1 MSTTTQPI
9 IYTDPCFQQ
18 HLTGEHPESPERL
31 RYLTSQL
38 STRPI
43 WKQFTPGEIRSAT
56 QAELER
62 VHTPAHIRF
71 IRESCQLRPGR
82 IEADTV
88 VSAHSYSV
96 ALQAAGSAVAA
107 VNSVIEGPVRRALC
121 LSRPPGHHALA
132 NAPMGFCL
140 FNNVA
145 VAAAH
150 ARDHH
155 RLQRIL
161 IVDFDVHHGNGT
173 QDLFYESPDV
183 WFLSV
188 HRSPFYPGT
197 GAAEETGRGAGLG
210 TTFNLPLKYGVSR
223 QDFRSQFESI
233 LEQAATRCKPE
244 LVLLSAGFDAHAA
257 DPVGDLGL
265 ETEDFGPL
273 TQAVIDIASQHA
285 HGRLVSLLEGG
296 YHIQRLC
303 DSVACHMETLAKP

>member
-1 MSTTTQPI
+1 MSTPTQPI

-18 HLTGEHPESPERL
+18 HLTGDHPESPERL
-31 RYLTSQL
+31 RHLTSQL
-38 STRPI
+38 SNRPI
-43 WKQFTPGEIRSAT
+43 WKKFHPGQICAATP
-56 QAELER
+56 AELER

-71 IRESCQLRPGR
+71 VRESCQLRPGR

-88 VSAHSYSV
+88 VSTQSYSV

-107 VNSVIEGPVRRALC
+107 VNSVIEGPARRALC
-121 LSRPPGHHALA
+121 LTRPPGHHALA
-132 NAPMGFCL
+132 DAPMGFCL

-155 RLQRIL
+155 RLERIL

-173 QDLFYESPDV
+173 QDIFYESPNV

-197 GAAEETGRGAGLG
+197 GSATETGRGAGLG
-210 TTFNLPLKYGVSR
+210 TTFNLPLKYGTSR
-223 QDFRSQFESI
+223 TEFRSQFEAT
-233 LEQAATRCKPE
+233 LQQAATRCKPE

-265 ETEDFGPL
+265 ETEDFAPL
-273 TQAVIDIASQHA
+273 TQAVIDVASQHA
-285 HGRLVSLLEGG
+285 QGRLVSLLEGG
-296 YHIQRLC
+296 YHIQHLC
-303 DSVACHMETLAKP
+303 DSVACHMETLAKS

>member
-1 MSTTTQPI
+1 MSPAAQPL
-9 IYTDPCFQQ
+9 IYTDPCFQK
-18 HLTGEHPESPERL
+18 HLTGDHPESPERL
-31 RYLTSQL
+31 RYLTAQL
-38 STRPI
+38 SSRPI
-43 WKQFTPGEIRSAT
+43 WKQFTSREIRAAT
-56 QAELER
+56 PAEIER
-62 VHTPAHIRF
+62 VHSPAHRRF
-71 IRESCQLRPGR
+71 IRDSCQLHPGR

-88 VSAHSYSV
+88 VSADSFTV

-107 VNSVIEGPVRRALC
+107 VDAVIAGPSRRALC

-132 NAPMGFCL
+132 TAPMGFCL
-140 FNNVA
+140 FNNLA

-155 RLQRIL
+155 RLGRIL
-161 IVDFDVHHGNGT
+161 IVDIDFHHGNVT
-173 QDLFYESPDV
+173 HDILYESPDD

-197 GAAEETGRGAGLG
+197 GAATETGRGAGLG

-233 LEQAATRCKPE
+233 LEQAASRCKPE

-265 ETEDFGPL
+265 ETEDFAPL
-273 TQAVIDIASQHA
+273 TQAVVDIAAQHA
-285 HGRLVSLLEGG
+285 QGKLVSLLEGG
-296 YHIQRLC
+296 YHIQHLAE
-303 DSVACHMETLAKP
+303 SVACHMETLAKS